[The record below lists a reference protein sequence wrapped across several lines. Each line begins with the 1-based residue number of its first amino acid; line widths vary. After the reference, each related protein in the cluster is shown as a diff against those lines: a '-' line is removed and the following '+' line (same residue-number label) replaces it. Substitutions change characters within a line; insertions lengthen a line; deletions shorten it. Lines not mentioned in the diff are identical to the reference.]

1 MSRNS
6 LHSASQTRDINPSLF
21 LKAGLESQSAYAGT
35 PLHTAVSAENLD
47 AVKILLKLGV
57 DPNVKNEYSDSLL
70 HNDAAGD
77 SSAIVEKLL
86 KAGAGSD
93 ALDYMQMTP
102 LMMAARTSAM
112 RVIPM
117 LIGRG
122 RNSTKVDSRGK
133 TVFHHASQYVRTEAF
148 KIFLDA
154 GWDPY

>member
-1 MSRNS
+1 M
-6 LHSASQTRDINPSLF
+6 
-21 LKAGLESQSAYAGT
+21 KAGLESQSAYAGT

-57 DPNVKNEYSDSLL
+57 DPNVKNEYSASLL

-77 SSAIVEKLL
+77 GSAIVEKLL
-86 KAGAGSD
+86 KAGARSD

-122 RNSTKVDSRGK
+122 RNSTKVDSEGE
-133 TVFHHASQYVRTEAF
+133 TAFHHASQYVRTEAF

-154 GWDPY
+154 GGECYQLDKKKHSPMYYAL